1 MLQRFTSSCVQLIL
15 GDLIDEAYIATEAE
29 LDLYYQRF
37 SSMFE
42 VSDAK
47 IVSVPGDNDIGGEGV
62 ELQTTKHIEAFE
74 RRHGL
79 VNEVVI
85 RNGMQHLSM
94 LA

>member
-1 MLQRFTSSCVQLIL
+1 MIL

-37 SSMFE
+37 SATFE
-42 VSDAK
+42 VGDAT

-62 ELQTTKHIEAFE
+62 EMQTAKHIETFE

-79 VNEVVI
+79 VNDVVI
-85 RNGMQHLSM
+85 QNGVQQFE
-94 LA
+94 